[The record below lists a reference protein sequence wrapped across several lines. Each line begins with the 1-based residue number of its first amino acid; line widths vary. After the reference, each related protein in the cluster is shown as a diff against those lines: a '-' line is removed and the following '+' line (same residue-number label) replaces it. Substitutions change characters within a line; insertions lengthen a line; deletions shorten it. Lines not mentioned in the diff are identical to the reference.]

1 MTDGKVANQQSM
13 QVATMKENL
22 NEYKFIIACVD
33 GVLNTADP
41 VKTAI
46 AHAGLYTGL
55 YVILLLANPSML
67 TLVSVVLAL
76 YLVVETFIGKFNE
89 KIFASKPFTED
100 QEARFHSA
108 CAKMVDFRNKA
119 CQAVCC
125 MTALKNDSPYR
136 FLTFALPALATTA
149 YLGKKIALSTMI
161 WFTLIFQCACMIP
174 QVQDKFSEIQGK
186 INGLI
191 KKKKPE

>member
-55 YVILLLANPSML
+55 YVILLLAN
-67 TLVSVVLAL
+67 VWHFVVLLDFNFDFVAVHA
-76 YLVVETFIGKFNE
+76 YIG
-89 KIFASKPFTED
+89 
-100 QEARFHSA
+100 
-108 CAKMVDFRNKA
+108 FR
-119 CQAVCC
+119 C
-125 MTALKNDSPYR
+125 SR
-136 FLTFALPALATTA
+136 
-149 YLGKKIALSTMI
+149 
-161 WFTLIFQCACMIP
+161 LI
-174 QVQDKFSEIQGK
+174 SGR
-186 INGLI
+186 
-191 KKKKPE
+191 